1 MCGICGVIGGVMER
15 ERPRVQAMM
24 TALAHR
30 GPDDADLH
38 AEQDAV
44 LGHRR
49 LTIIDLNAGRQPLGS
64 EDGSCWITFNGEIYN
79 YRELRAELEADG
91 NRFRTAS
98 DTEVLL
104 RLYQRDGEACL
115 ARLRGMFA
123 FAIWNSR
130 TETLF
135 AARDRFGQ
143 KPFFYAE
150 RGGRLMFASELKGLL
165 AHSDIAAEPEPVA
178 IDYYLGLRFVPPP
191 LTMFRGVQKL
201 PAGHCLTWQ
210 RGTLTVRPYWS
221 LRFGD
226 GPARSERDWI
236 AELRERLDDAV
247 RSHLVS
253 DVPVGALLSGGL
265 DSSLVTALMARHLEG
280 AVPTFA
286 IGSDQPTFDE
296 RPFAH
301 RVAVHCGTHHRD
313 LAVTANQ
320 LASIPRLVA
329 CLDEPSDPIAA
340 CFYESSALASQ
351 HVKVV
356 LGGDGGDELFAGFD
370 RYVGFRWAG
379 WYRALPGPLR
389 RVVAAAAG
397 RLPDSFAYKGPVQKL
412 RWLAT
417 VAEEQGGRRYARM
430 TTFFRFGSDEKQ
442 WLYGPALAALLDSC
456 DAEQAILRPFDSL
469 AGEPVLRRM
478 GFTDIVT
485 KLPEHTLMLTDRLS
499 MAHGLETRSPL
510 LDHELAEFCATMPPE
525 LHAQGG
531 VTKYALRKAASGL
544 LPPGIIRRPKQGF
557 MFPVAYWLTD
567 QSVPEI
573 RRRLVRGPAVQNG
586 WIRAEAVDRLCV
598 EHLAHRADH
607 HVRIWMLLNLD
618 AWYRIYLEG
627 DAADSSR
634 VTDEATASLT

>member
-1 MCGICGVIGGVMER
+1 
-15 ERPRVQAMM
+15 
-24 TALAHR
+24 
-30 GPDDADLH
+30 
-38 AEQDAV
+38 
-44 LGHRR
+44 
-49 LTIIDLNAGRQPLGS
+49 
-64 EDGSCWITFNGEIYN
+64 
-79 YRELRAELEADG
+79 
-91 NRFRTAS
+91 
-98 DTEVLL
+98 
-104 RLYQRDGEACL
+104 
-115 ARLRGMFA
+115 
-123 FAIWNSR
+123 
-130 TETLF
+130 
-135 AARDRFGQ
+135 
-143 KPFFYAE
+143 
-150 RGGRLMFASELKGLL
+150 
-165 AHSDIAAEPEPVA
+165 
-178 IDYYLGLRFVPPP
+178 
-191 LTMFRGVQKL
+191 
-201 PAGHCLTWQ
+201 
-210 RGTLTVRPYWS
+210 
-221 LRFGD
+221 
-226 GPARSERDWI
+226 
-236 AELRERLDDAV
+236 
-247 RSHLVS
+247 
-253 DVPVGALLSGGL
+253 
-265 DSSLVTALMARHLEG
+265 
-280 AVPTFA
+280 
-286 IGSDQPTFDE
+286 
-296 RPFAH
+296 
-301 RVAVHCGTHHRD
+301 
-313 LAVTANQ
+313 
-320 LASIPRLVA
+320 
-329 CLDEPSDPIAA
+329 
-340 CFYESSALASQ
+340 
-351 HVKVV
+351 
-356 LGGDGGDELFAGFD
+356 
-370 RYVGFRWAG
+370 
-379 WYRALPGPLR
+379 
-389 RVVAAAAG
+389 VVAAAAG

-499 MAHGLETRSPL
+499 MTHGLETRSPL

-544 LPPGIIRRPKQGF
+544 LPAGIIRRPKQGF

-627 DAADSSR
+627 DAAGSSR

>member
-1 MCGICGVIGGVMER
+1 
-15 ERPRVQAMM
+15 
-24 TALAHR
+24 
-30 GPDDADLH
+30 
-38 AEQDAV
+38 
-44 LGHRR
+44 
-49 LTIIDLNAGRQPLGS
+49 
-64 EDGSCWITFNGEIYN
+64 
-79 YRELRAELEADG
+79 
-91 NRFRTAS
+91 
-98 DTEVLL
+98 
-104 RLYQRDGEACL
+104 
-115 ARLRGMFA
+115 
-123 FAIWNSR
+123 
-130 TETLF
+130 
-135 AARDRFGQ
+135 
-143 KPFFYAE
+143 
-150 RGGRLMFASELKGLL
+150 
-165 AHSDIAAEPEPVA
+165 
-178 IDYYLGLRFVPPP
+178 
-191 LTMFRGVQKL
+191 
-201 PAGHCLTWQ
+201 
-210 RGTLTVRPYWS
+210 
-221 LRFGD
+221 
-226 GPARSERDWI
+226 
-236 AELRERLDDAV
+236 DDAV

-253 DVPVGALLSGGL
+253 DVPVGAFLSGGL
-265 DSSLVTALMARHLEG
+265 DSSLVTAFMVRHLEG

-301 RVAVHCGTHHRD
+301 RVAVHCGTRHRD

-379 WYRALPGPLR
+379 WYHALPAPLR
-389 RVVAAAAG
+389 RGVAAAAA
-397 RLPDSFAYKGPVQKL
+397 RLPDSFAYKGTVQKL

-417 VAEEQGGRRYARM
+417 VAEAQGGRRYARM
-430 TTFFRFGSDEKQ
+430 TTFFRFGSDEKR
-442 WLYGPALAALLDSC
+442 WLYGPAMAGLLDSC
-456 DAEQAILRPFDSL
+456 DAEQAIVRPFDSL
-469 AGEPVLRRM
+469 PDEPVLRRM

-510 LDHELAEFCATMPPE
+510 LDHELAEFCATMPAE
-525 LHAQGG
+525 LHARGG

-544 LPPGIIRRPKQGF
+544 LPAEIIRRPKQGF

-567 QSVPEI
+567 QSLPDI

-586 WIRAEAVDRLCV
+586 WIRAEAVDRLCA

-627 DAADSSR
+627 EAADSSR
-634 VTDEATASLT
+634 VTDAATASLA